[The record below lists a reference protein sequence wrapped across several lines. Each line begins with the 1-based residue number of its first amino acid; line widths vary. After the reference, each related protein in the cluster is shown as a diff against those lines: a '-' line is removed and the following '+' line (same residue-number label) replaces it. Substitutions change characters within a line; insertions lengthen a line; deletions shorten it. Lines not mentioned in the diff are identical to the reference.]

1 MDARARVTGSLSIR
15 AASFRAKGSLIF
27 STSLGRKEGNPA
39 TDRTLKPLWIVH
51 FAAMDGVE
59 PPVRLSIFGHL
70 QGRLT
75 SGRRENWRS
84 ETQMQCFLYRLQ
96 TLFTL
101 SPLKKTSVCVASYVC
116 VAGAYSQHYDHKK
129 KGAYC
134 QHGAFRTC
142 PSTWWTGPTAQTTK
156 VFGPNNTITPHNT
169 DPFSGCRDD
178 NGPIQ
183 GWVWQYHLCPHL
195 LCMFSSL
202 PLFLIIIFKEFL

>member
-1 MDARARVTGSLSIR
+1 MDGRARVTLTGSLSIR

-59 PPVRLSIFGHL
+59 PPARLSIFGHL

-75 SGRRENWRS
+75 SGTS
-84 ETQMQCFLYRLQ
+84 E

-101 SPLKKTSVCVASYVC
+101 SPRTKTSVCVASYVC
-116 VAGAYSQHYDHKK
+116 VAG
-129 KGAYC
+129 GYC

-142 PSTWWTGPTAQTTK
+142 PGSWWTGPKPKQQK
-156 VFGPNNTITPHNT
+156 YL
-169 DPFSGCRDD
+169 
-178 NGPIQ
+178 GPITRK
-183 GWVWQYHLCPHL
+183 HLTYGPFFDEFSTL
-195 LCMFSSL
+195 L
-202 PLFLIIIFKEFL
+202 